1 MNTAAW
7 VGAIADIFS
16 LYNILVLIGGV
27 LLGIFIGAMPG
38 MSSVM
43 GLSIMLPFTFKLRGI
58 ASIIMLLGIFSGSI
72 YGGSI
77 SAILI
82 NTPGTSA
89 SAASAMD
96 GYPMAVK
103 MRQPGRALGISTFSS
118 MFGGVFSCI
127 VLIFGATYLSK
138 VALNFNAPEFFALAM
153 FGISIITGVSGKSVL
168 KGLIGGCFG
177 LLLATVGADNFTGN
191 YRFTFGNSFL
201 RGGFTLVPVLIG
213 VFAFAQ
219 ALKLIEENYNEGK
232 RDVQT
237 HLERVFPTKD
247 DLKAILPTVLR
258 SSILGTLIGAIPGT
272 GGDIACWVGYN
283 TAKQFS
289 KHPEKFGHG
298 APDGI
303 AASEAAN
310 NAIAGGAFV
319 PLLSLGIPGDAG
331 SAVMMGALTMLGI
344 TAGPLLF
351 VDQPQKAYDI
361 FLGLLMANILMGVF
375 GFLLARIYGKIIDMP
390 SKVLN
395 PIIITFCIVG
405 TFALNHAVEEIVVM
419 FVLGTVGYFL
429 QKFDFPMPPIV
440 LGLVLGG
447 LAEKNFRRM
456 MDQMQKGESLLSHP
470 IAIIFLILCVLSLC
484 SPLISKA
491 RAKRKAVKKTS

>member
-1 MNTAAW
+1 MNTAAF
-7 VGAIADIFS
+7 VTALGDIFS
-16 LYNILVLIGGV
+16 LYDMLVLIGGE

-43 GLSIMLPFTFKLRGI
+43 GVSIMLPFTFKLHGI
-58 ASIIMLLGIFSGSI
+58 SSVIMLLGIFSGSI

-89 SAASAMD
+89 SAATALD

-103 MRQPGRALGISTFSS
+103 QRQPGRALGISTFSS

-127 VLIFGATYLSK
+127 VLMFGATVLSK
-138 VALNFNAPEFFALAM
+138 VALSFTAPEFFALAL
-153 FGISIITGVSGKSVL
+153 FGISIITGVSGKSVM

-177 LLLATVGADNFTGN
+177 LLLATVGADNFTGT
-191 YRFTFGNSFL
+191 YRLAFNNSFL
-201 RGGFTLVPVLIG
+201 KGGISLVPVLIG

-219 ALKLIEENYNEGK
+219 ALKLIEEKYNEGK
-232 RDVQT
+232 RDVQK

-247 DLKAILPTVLR
+247 DLKTIMPTVLR

-351 VDQPQKAYDI
+351 VDHPDKAYDVFI
-361 FLGLLMANILMGVF
+361 GLLMANILMGVF
-375 GFLLARIYGKIIDMP
+375 GFLFARIYGKIIDVP
-390 SKVLN
+390 NKVLN
-395 PIIITFCIVG
+395 PIILTFCICG
-405 TFALNHAVEEIVVM
+405 TFALNHMIEEVYVM
-419 FVLGTVGYFL
+419 IIIGTIGFFL

-456 MDQMQKGESLLSHP
+456 MDQVQGGENLLTHP
-470 IAIIFLILCVLSLC
+470 IAIVFLILCVISLC
-484 SPLISKA
+484 SPLIMQA
-491 RAKRKAVKKTS
+491 RTKRKAAKAAK